1 MKIINFLLTILVMI
15 VSIFIFFTVT
25 ESMTTSKGQI
35 PIGISTLIL
44 FLLTFLMFPLVA
56 FSWIEKII
64 SKHNA
69 ELTKRAKVEAI
80 GDFMEFLE
88 KDEVI
93 KGDILVKSVP
103 IREHNGKI
111 IGESTAYSVL
121 ASARRKWEDSL

>member
-15 VSIFIFFTVT
+15 VSIFIFFTVA
-25 ESMTTSKGQI
+25 ESMTTGKGKI
-35 PIGISTLIL
+35 PIGISTLTL

-64 SKHNA
+64 SKHNS

-80 GDFMEFLE
+80 GEFMEFLE
-88 KDEVI
+88 KDEGI
-93 KGDILVKSVP
+93 NGDVLLKSVP

>member
-1 MKIINFLLTILVMI
+1 MKIINFLLTVLVII
-15 VSIFIFFTVT
+15 VSIFIFFTVA
-25 ESMTTSKGQI
+25 ESMATDKGQI
-35 PIGISTLIL
+35 PIGISIIIL

-56 FSWIEKII
+56 FSWIDKMI

-80 GDFMEFLE
+80 GEFMEFLE
-88 KDEVI
+88 KDEGI
-93 KGDILVKSVP
+93 NGDVLLKSVP

-121 ASARRKWEDSL
+121 TSARRKWENSL

>member
-1 MKIINFLLTILVMI
+1 MKIINFLLTVLVII
-15 VSIFIFFTVT
+15 VSIFIFFTVA
-25 ESMTTSKGQI
+25 ESMTPGKGQI
-35 PIGISTLIL
+35 SIGILIL
-44 FLLTFLMFPLVA
+44 FLLSFLMFPLVA

>member
-1 MKIINFLLTILVMI
+1 MKIINFLLTVLAII
-15 VSIFIFFTVT
+15 VSNFIFFTVA
-25 ESMTTSKGQI
+25 ESMTPGKGQI
-35 PIGISTLIL
+35 TIGILIL
-44 FLLTFLMFPLVA
+44 FLLSFLMFPLVA
-56 FSWIEKII
+56 FSWIDKII

-80 GDFMEFLE
+80 GEFMEFLE
-88 KDEVI
+88 GDEVI